1 MSLYIDHKYANL
13 LSARLARFARKS
25 RDLYNFRC
33 PICGDSQKNLYKARG
48 YLFNKKNKLIFKCH
62 NCGTGGSI
70 KFLLDKLDPS
80 LSRQYS
86 FENYK
91 EEKGTPL
98 QQEKVPIFRKPVFK
112 HDPAKID
119 APKIIDLPPDHPA
132 VKFCDVRMLP
142 KVRYDDMYFADC
154 FKTWVSNYDVEL
166 AARLKV
172 DDPRIIIPF
181 FSKDRKLIAAQG
193 RSLDNNTLRY
203 FTIKIDKSAI
213 KIFGLDRIK
222 DDELIYIVEGP
233 FDSMFLPNC
242 LAMAG
247 SDLDDASMFYAK
259 NVVFV
264 YDNEPRNTEIVLKIE
279 KSIKK
284 GFAVCIWPDTVKF
297 KDINDMVLGEMDILE
312 IIDIINM
319 NTYRGLPARIKFN
332 QWKRI

>member
-1 MSLYIDHKYANL
+1 MSLYIDHKYTNL
-13 LSARLARFARKS
+13 LSSRLSRFARKS

-33 PICGDSQKNLYKARG
+33 PICGDSQKNQFKARG
-48 YLFNKKNKLIFKCH
+48 YLFNKKNSLIFKCH
-62 NCGTGGSI
+62 NCGIGGSL
-70 KFLLDKLDPS
+70 KFLLDKLDPT

-91 EEKGTPL
+91 EEKGEPE
-98 QQEKVPIFRKPVFK
+98 QQEKIPIFRKPVFT
-112 HDPAKID
+112 KIG
-119 APKIIDLPPDHPA
+119 APRLIDLEPDHPA

-142 KVRYDDMYFADC
+142 KVRYSDLHFVDC
-154 FKTWVSNYDVEL
+154 FKSWVSKYDVEL
-166 AARLKV
+166 AARLKEN
-172 DDPRIIIPF
+172 DPRIIIPF

-193 RSLDNNTLRY
+193 RSLENNTLRY
-203 FTIKIDKSAI
+203 FTIKIDKSAT

-222 DDELIYIVEGP
+222 EDELIYIVEGP
-233 FDSMFLPNC
+233 FDSMFLPNS

-247 SDLDDASMFYAK
+247 SDLDDVSMFYAK

-264 YDNEPRNTEIVLKIE
+264 YDNEPRNTEIVHKIE

-297 KDINDMVLGEMDILE
+297 KDINDMVIGEMNILE

-332 QWKRI
+332 QWKRT

>member
-1 MSLYIDHKYANL
+1 MSLYIDHKYTNL
-13 LSARLARFARKS
+13 LSSRLSRFARKS

-33 PICGDSQKNLYKARG
+33 PICGDSQKNQFKARG
-48 YLFNKKNKLIFKCH
+48 YLFNKKNNLIFKCH
-62 NCGTGGSI
+62 NCGAGGSL
-70 KFLLDKLDPS
+70 KFLLDKIDPT

-91 EEKGTPL
+91 EENGTPVY
-98 QQEKVPIFRKPVFK
+98 QEKIPIFRKPVFT
-112 HDPAKID
+112 KID
-119 APKIIDLPPDHPA
+119 APKLIDLDPDHPA

-142 KVRYDDMYFADC
+142 KDRYSDMYFADC
-154 FKTWVSNYDVEL
+154 FKSWVSKYDVEL
-166 AARLKV
+166 AARLKAN
-172 DDPRIIIPF
+172 DPRIIIPF

-193 RSLDNNTLRY
+193 RSLENNTLRY
-203 FTIKIDKSAI
+203 FTIKIDKSAT

-222 DDELIYIVEGP
+222 EDELIYIVEGP
-233 FDSMFLPNC
+233 FDSMFLPNS

-247 SDLDDASMFYAK
+247 SDLDDVSMFYAK

-264 YDNEPRNTEIVLKIE
+264 YDNEPRNKEIVFKIE

-297 KDINDMVLGEMDILE
+297 KDINDMVVGEMDILE

-332 QWKRI
+332 QWKRS

>member
-1 MSLYIDHKYANL
+1 MSLYIDHKYTNL
-13 LSARLARFARKS
+13 LSSRLSRFARKS

-33 PICGDSQKNLYKARG
+33 PLCGDSQKNLYKARG
-48 YLFNKKNKLIFKCH
+48 YLFNKKNSLIFKCH
-62 NCGTGGSI
+62 NCGIGGSL
-70 KFLLDKLDPS
+70 KFLLDKLDPT

-91 EEKGTPL
+91 EEKGEPV
-98 QQEKVPIFRKPVFK
+98 QQEKVPIFRKPVFS
-112 HDPAKID
+112 KID
-119 APKIIDLPPDHPA
+119 APRLTDLEPDHPA

-142 KVRYDDMYFADC
+142 KERYRDLYFANC
-154 FKTWVSNYDVEL
+154 FKSWVSKYDVDL
-166 AARLKV
+166 AARLKEN
-172 DDPRIIIPF
+172 DPRIIIPF
-181 FSKDRKLIAAQG
+181 FDKEKKLIAAQG
-193 RSLDNNTLRY
+193 RSLENNTLRY
-203 FTIKIDKSAI
+203 FTIKIDKTSI
-213 KIFGLDRIK
+213 KIFGLDKIK

-264 YDNEPRNTEIVLKIE
+264 YDNEPRNKEIVFKIE

-297 KDINDMVLGEMDILE
+297 KDINDMVIGEIDILE
-312 IIDIINM
+312 IINIINM